1 MPGWP
6 QPGCSWMARA
16 RCPGAGAERKR
27 VCIRICQ
34 GQNAPSSLPSLRE
47 AGALSVMTALVLG
60 CPSAVILPE
69 LAGVSTAREGVLPR
83 SSLFLTPATDHLIT
97 PQTPLEGGTDYRH
110 LQTGAQRLGADLRHS
125 W

>member
-1 MPGWP
+1 M
-6 QPGCSWMARA
+6 
-16 RCPGAGAERKR
+16 
-27 VCIRICQ
+27 CIRICQ

-83 SSLFLTPATDHLIT
+83 SSLFLIHTWPGPCHG
-97 PQTPLEGGTDYRH
+97 PSHYPSNNVGGRY
-110 LQTGAQRLGADLRHS
+110 
-125 W
+125 